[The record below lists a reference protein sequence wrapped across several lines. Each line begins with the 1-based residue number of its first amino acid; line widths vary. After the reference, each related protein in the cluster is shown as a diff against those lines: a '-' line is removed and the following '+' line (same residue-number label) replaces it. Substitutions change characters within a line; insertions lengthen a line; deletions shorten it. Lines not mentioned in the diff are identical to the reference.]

1 MARMNLSSGV
11 YLGYD
16 GEANALRTNNDQNY
30 QVWFDRPDRQH
41 GSLREESIKA
51 AQAIRA
57 GTDKEIVVLYSGG
70 LDSEWTMES
79 FRCAGIKVTALRV
92 VYANG
97 GNDHDMFWANRYLK
111 RTNHESVIDYQLDLA
126 DWYRSDAQKELALKT
141 QTPELAYT
149 AQFRALLETN
159 NSNRVFI
166 TSYDEPLLV
175 ADDADKSQRKWNVV
189 YSERHYSVVKLF
201 EQYDIDGCSN
211 WSRQSSSLFAS
222 FVTQPQWMALAN
234 NLYNPLVWNSEM
246 IKVPMFQFAFP
257 NLEARTKYTGFEQS
271 LGFVVEGGKAWRQ
284 HLSATTGMTFMQDY
298 SEPIESV
305 WAKLGLNY
313 HG

>member
-1 MARMNLSSGV
+1 MARLNLSSGV

-16 GEANALRTNNDQNY
+16 GVANAMRERNDQNY
-30 QVWFDRPDRQH
+30 QVWFDRPEYQH

-51 AQAIRA
+51 ARSIRDS
-57 GTDKEIVVLYSGG
+57 TDKEIVVLYSGG

-79 FRCAGIKVTALRV
+79 FRLAGIKVTALRV
-92 VYANG
+92 IYANG

-111 RTNHESVIDYQLDLA
+111 RTNHESVIDYKLDLA
-126 DWYRSDAQKELALKT
+126 DWYKSDEQKSLALAT

-149 AQFRALLETN
+149 AQFRALLESQN
-159 NSNRVFI
+159 GNRVFI

-175 ADDADKSQRKWNVV
+175 ADDTDKENRKWNVT

-201 EQYDIDGCSN
+201 ENYGVDGCSN
-211 WSRQSSSLFAS
+211 WSRQSSSLFAA
-222 FVTQPQWMALAN
+222 FVTQPQWMALAS

-271 LGFVVEGGKAWRQ
+271 LSFVVEGGKAWRK
-284 HLSATTGMTFMQDY
+284 HLEEVHGMKFMQDY
-298 SEPIESV
+298 SEPIEQI
-305 WAKLGLNY
+305 WAKLGMNH